1 MNNTNK
7 IRLLAKADLFGAGD
21 RGRTGTSITA
31 HGILSPGRLPVPPH
45 RQIGLNLCTCILYHT
60 FFDLSNAFFQFLA
73 FFMYFFE
80 IFIFI
85 FNLFTH
91 YALFD

>member
-7 IRLLAKADLFGAGD
+7 NPPSCESGFLFGAGD

-45 RQIGLNLCTCILYHT
+45 RQIIIIIYAQERLYHI
-60 FFDLSNAFFQFLA
+60 FFDLSNFLLKFFIKRFKL
-73 FFMYFFE
+73 
-80 IFIFI
+80 IDL
-85 FNLFTH
+85 N
-91 YALFD
+91 